1 MPSFSI
7 VLQGK
12 LLAQVSTD
20 GLELFS
26 IHVSGTR
33 VDDELA
39 CVEAHGGVYSEEGEQ
54 MHLIWINSAPISRG
68 DRVEVVFSED
78 GQNSHPGKTIE
89 ELYPDDHSENA
100 SDPKPVDQLYEELR
114 QRSTVRDCFNF
125 EVRLPSGEV
134 RQFASLPD
142 EHGFGFHVLWQSG
155 RPDRARASLHTY
167 TIDYLERNEP
177 GNDHVSEYLKPGDAV
192 AVKID
197 GGSLH

>member
-12 LLAQVSTD
+12 LLALVSTD

-39 CVEAHGGVYSEEGEQ
+39 CVEAHGGVYSEEGKQ
-54 MHLIWINSAPISRG
+54 SHLIWINSAPIRRG
-68 DRVEVVFSED
+68 DQVEVAFSED
-78 GQNSHPGKTIE
+78 GENSHLGKTIE
-89 ELYPDDHSENA
+89 ELYPDHSSDNGP
-100 SDPKPVDQLYEELR
+100 DPKPVDQIYEELR

-125 EVRLPSGEV
+125 EVRLPSGET
-134 RQFASLPD
+134 RLFSSLPD

-155 RPDRARASLHTY
+155 RPDLARASLHTY
-167 TIDYLERNEP
+167 TIDYLEQNEP
-177 GNDHVSEYLKPGDAV
+177 GNDHVSEFLKLGDAI
-192 AVKID
+192 AVKVD